1 MNEIKLKILLFASFA
16 ILLVTIIIVP
26 MANAEYDNVTPIIT
40 SFITIDPIGNH
51 TIGDVF
57 FINGTTNLPVTQNL
71 TIHVYPLASTHE
83 PRGRIPPPGIF
94 VDGIPIVPITNG
106 VNRWSVNVTNGY
118 WRSEEFIVIIWATKF
133 IPEVPI
139 YQRFT
144 LFEPNNTILYR
155 TVISTPSPSIQTTPL
170 ENFRTPTSPAAP
182 FPLILSGIA
191 IIAGVVFL
199 NLLNDRKRE

>member
-1 MNEIKLKILLFASFA
+1 MNEMKLKILLFTSFA

-26 MANAEYDNVTPIIT
+26 MANAEYDNGTPITT

-57 FINGTTNLPVTQNL
+57 FINGTTNLAVTQNL

-94 VDGIPIVPITNG
+94 VDGIPIVPVTNG

-139 YQRFT
+139 YFNSLTVYSNDPLRKFPYPDKPGCPIPSDT
-144 LFEPNNTILYR
+144 IGYCDYCRGSIFEL
-155 TVISTPSPSIQTTPL
+155 V
-170 ENFRTPTSPAAP
+170 
-182 FPLILSGIA
+182 
-191 IIAGVVFL
+191 
-199 NLLNDRKRE
+199 K